1 MSIKNK
7 QKKVISFLIEHGYS
21 QSKIAELLDVTQPTV
36 SKIIAS
42 MGESQQE
49 LTFTITNIINVRH
62 PYNHTIPGENSTIEA
77 KCNETGK
84 EVTIKVTRSAVNDRY
99 FVKKELLE
107 AHKRI
112 EESSTLAQN
121 LQIGDIL

>member
-1 MSIKNK
+1 MNIKNK

-42 MGESQQE
+42 MSELQQE
-49 LTFTITNIINVRH
+49 LTFTITNIINIRY
-62 PYNHTIPGENSTIEA
+62 PYNYKNSTIEA

-107 AHKRI
+107 AHKRL

>member
-42 MGESQQE
+42 MSELQQE
-49 LTFTITNIINVRH
+49 LTFTIANIITEKH
-62 PYNHTIPGENSTIEA
+62 IYGNSTIEA

-121 LQIGDIL
+121 INIGDIL